1 MSKLLVD
8 FGNLNPS
15 SKDFI
20 NFCRKFI
27 CLKTIFC
34 IWYAANEPLMAE
46 SAFGLLFTLSF
57 NLLVYSS
64 FLQWKG
70 LIEIEEFPSIDHFSI
85 FHVLYNVKKAKS
97 I

>member
-1 MSKLLVD
+1 MSKFLGD
-8 FGNLNPS
+8 IGNLNPS
-15 SKDFI
+15 TQDFLK
-20 NFCRKFI
+20 FCRKFI

-85 FHVLYNVKKAKS
+85 FHVFYNVKNPS
-97 I
+97 M